1 MVPGGF
7 GERGFEGKVMTI
19 QYARENNI
27 PYLGICYGM
36 QAAVVEFARNKCG
49 LEDAN
54 STEIDPDTSAPVIGL
69 ITEWLDASGNVE
81 KRSEESDLGG
91 TMRLGGQRC
100 RLRPGSLA
108 HQLYDQDII
117 TERHRHRYEFNNHY
131 RDTLQKNGMLLSG
144 HSMDETL
151 VEIVEIPEHPW
162 FLGCQFHPEFTSS
175 PREGHPL
182 FTGFIEAALKS
193 KQGELPAEVA
203 SL

>member
-1 MVPGGF
+1 V
-7 GERGFEGKVMTI
+7 
-19 QYARENNI
+19 
-27 PYLGICYGM
+27 
-36 QAAVVEFARNKCG
+36 CG
-49 LEDAN
+49 LKDAN

-81 KRSEESDLGG
+81 KRSEDSDLGG

-108 HQLYDQDII
+108 HQLYGQDII

-131 RDTLQKNGMLLSG
+131 RDILKKNGMVLSG

-162 FLGCQFHPEFTSS
+162 FLGCQFHPEFTST
-175 PREGHPL
+175 PRDGHPL

-193 KQGELPAEVA
+193 QQGVLPAEVA